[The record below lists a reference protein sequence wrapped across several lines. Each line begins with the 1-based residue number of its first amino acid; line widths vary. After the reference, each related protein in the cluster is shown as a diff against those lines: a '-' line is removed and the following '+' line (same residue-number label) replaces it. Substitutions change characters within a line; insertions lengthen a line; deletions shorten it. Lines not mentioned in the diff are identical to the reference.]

1 MAIAI
6 WYESKHW
13 HAVKTMKTITIN
25 LVSRIS
31 CSICGRTPFLISA
44 FTKATPQGDMLIL
57 FSNFI
62 RCAGG
67 TFSWVQP
74 NTNGFALE
82 HDAVSL
88 NYT

>member
-1 MAIAI
+1 MVINI
-6 WYESKHW
+6 QYEDISILK
-13 HAVKTMKTITIN
+13 KITIN

-31 CSICGRTPFLISA
+31 CSICGRTPFLIRA
-44 FTKATPQGDMLIL
+44 FTKATPQGDMLKL

-74 NTNGFALE
+74 NTNGVALE
-82 HDAVSL
+82 HDAVL
-88 NYT
+88 LTYT